1 MRDVPG
7 RDGTPGEFTW
17 RGEVVVSTVLVVIGF
32 IGAAGTIGLSW
43 LVYCL
48 VNKYDEQKVTIGG
61 MQDANKRDRT
71 KIEILESSVAERDE
85 TIDGLIAKIEGLDKS
100 YRVKCGELFAKNCE
114 IAKMR
119 NMAQEMLWA
128 YESLPNTID
137 ADQPQ
142 KQTCEN

>member
-100 YRVKCGELFAKNCE
+100 YRVKCGELDARNCE
-114 IAKMR
+114 LLAMR
-119 NMAQEMLWA
+119 NKAKEIFTTSFA
-128 YESLPNTID
+128 SNSVTS
-137 ADQPQ
+137 ADQ
-142 KQTCEN
+142 